1 MKKWRLLGWAIFA
14 ASGSVANAAERCPAA
29 RASAPRL
36 AACIETPHGVV
47 LSADVA
53 EARRLADLAQA
64 GEARFRT
71 AFDRTPATYAILQGE
86 VSAEARRALRAAGF
100 VVLLPW
106 FIREGLQ
113 QGLDESTRRQVETL
127 AASRGLTPEQT
138 QAVLNSALGQVRER
152 AGSGAPDRDPWA
164 VPHELG
170 HGWYVQAF
178 WPGVAMDGQGHYG
191 GPGPDWLDETAAILM
206 ENESSSQERRNQFR
220 TAYSS
225 QGHGTIDDLP
235 TFLHRDQPMKNFNLA
250 GAAVATGGSG
260 TGLVVMR
267 TQEGGPDFERVRQAG
282 MFYAQGRV
290 FADFM
295 IETSGRPDIFARI
308 GAAFGAG
315 RTIEQ
320 WLADNGSNLRLGRTL
335 VELDARWRAWLLT
348 HYGAPAA
355 VSVR

>member
-1 MKKWRLLGWAIFA
+1 MKKLMLLGWAIFVV
-14 ASGSVANAAERCPAA
+14 SGSAANAAELCTAA
-29 RASAPRL
+29 HAALPRL
-36 AACIETPHGVV
+36 AACVETPHGAV

-64 GEARFRT
+64 GEARFHT
-71 AFDRTPATYAILQGE
+71 AFDRAPTTYAILQGE
-86 VSAEARRALRAAGF
+86 VSVEARQALRSAGF

-106 FIREGLQ
+106 FTRDGFQ
-113 QGLDESTRRQVETL
+113 QGLDESTRRQVKTV

-138 QAVLNSALGQVRER
+138 QALLNSVLSQVRQR
-152 AGSGAPDRDPWA
+152 GGSGAADHDPWT

-170 HGWYVQAF
+170 HGWYIQAF
-178 WPGVAMDGQGHYG
+178 WPGAAMDGQGHYG

-206 ENESSSQERRNQFR
+206 ESESSNQERRSQFR
-220 TAYSS
+220 IAYSS

-235 TFLHRDQPMKNFNLA
+235 TFLHRDQPMKNFRLT
-250 GAAVATGGSG
+250 GAAVAPGGSG

-267 TQEGGPDFERVRQAG
+267 TEDGGPNFERVRQAG
-282 MFYAQGRV
+282 MFYLQGRV

-295 IETSGRPDIFARI
+295 IETSGRPAIFASI

-320 WLADNGSNLRLGRTL
+320 WLADNGSGFRVGRTMA
-335 VELDARWRAWLLT
+335 ELDARWKAWLLV
-348 HYGAPAA
+348 HYGAPAPVPA
-355 VSVR
+355 H